1 MREAGADVVDV
12 MIDHATS
19 LTILVL
25 TEEAEHRPLS
35 VMIEATILLLWT
47 NVQLDV
53 LLVVDGDDHS
63 TIERGQVGLLLTVQL
78 MSLLLNLPRN
88 SAPLMRFTSSHFHNV
103 NALTGAAE

>member
-1 MREAGADVVDV
+1 

-25 TEEAEHRPLS
+25 TEETEHRPLS

-53 LLVVDGDDHS
+53 LLVVDGDNDA
-63 TIERGQVGLLLTVQL
+63 TIVQANVTLMLHVFIMTLLLQHAMMVIEAD
-78 MSLLLNLPRN
+78 S
-88 SAPLMRFTSSHFHNV
+88 
-103 NALTGAAE
+103 